1 MNLKHRIRIN
11 VTRPDGN
18 LEAVLNGGSK
28 SIRSK
33 LLEHLLGKELGVLV
47 ITPGD
52 SVQTI
57 EIHEMK
63 ET

>member
-1 MNLKHRIRIN
+1 MELKHKIRIN
-11 VTRPDGN
+11 ITRPDGER
-18 LEAVLNGGSK
+18 EAVLSGGSK

-33 LLEHLLGKELGVLV
+33 LLERLFGKEMGVLV

-57 EIHEMK
+57 EIHEIK